1 MTPEGNL
8 VAYLCKRAKAEGFR
22 VRKLSYEGRH
32 GAPDRL
38 ILAPGAAVFV
48 EVKAPGQQPRPEQTR
63 ELAIFNDSGLQ
74 ACWVASKEDI
84 DSVLTELSLR
94 LSRGFCPGA
103 TTRGNHEVHPS
114 SLSEADRQPHP
125 LPRADCRVGRHGYGQ
140 D

>member
-48 EVKAPGQQPRPEQTR
+48 EVKAPGQRPRPEQTR
-63 ELAIFNDSGLQ
+63 ELAIFNDSGFTPAGWRPRRTLT
-74 ACWVASKEDI
+74 ACSRSSRFAPGTRWRKTPMCDALFGMFVTLLPLLAAGLVAWILSWCEDKGK
-84 DSVLTELSLR
+84 S
-94 LSRGFCPGA
+94 
-103 TTRGNHEVHPS
+103 
-114 SLSEADRQPHP
+114 
-125 LPRADCRVGRHGYGQ
+125 
-140 D
+140 